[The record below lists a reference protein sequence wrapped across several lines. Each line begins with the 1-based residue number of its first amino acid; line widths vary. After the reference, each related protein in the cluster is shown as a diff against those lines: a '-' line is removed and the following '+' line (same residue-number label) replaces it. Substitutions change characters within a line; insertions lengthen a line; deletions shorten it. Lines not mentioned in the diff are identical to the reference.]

1 MTYIIK
7 NIYTC
12 NSSQSIFTRFLGTV
26 VLAFILL
33 IGGSGSAWA
42 QTVVA
47 TWDWKTNS
55 QIDGF
60 SAVEGNTC
68 TIASDQTGIS
78 LDIDA
83 TSGKVWDNGD
93 NIGVNSGTIISVPVQ
108 SVNDVVVVRNYSGYT
123 NYQVGEQGP
132 ANDLVIHFVTSDEA
146 EAGKVDITV
155 TSQVYLYTI
164 MVAQKT
170 VSNGSYTAAWNWN
183 QASNVIS
190 GSLSKTVQGNVDF
203 EESDVAGVAL
213 TVDATG
219 SDQKVQYANNGTGYI
234 QFNTGTAIY
243 VPVKCAGDVITINA
257 YPGNAGYKIGD
268 GSPVSN
274 DEEVYTVTASDA
286 SNGYVKITATN
297 NKYLCGITLKH
308 FEFKDFALNMY
319 NGNPFFT
326 NTPTSNPYY
335 VTVNESGVASYATTE
350 PAFYNAKM
358 TFGGYNGDQHGY
370 ANMVANIPVVPGKYD
385 ITIGNCKHTGPYLVK
400 NGETLLATINANANC
415 YAGTAE
421 TATTE
426 TITIDSP
433 MTLTIVNNGS
443 KATYT
448 PYFAICRVVE
458 TAEPAPVIPEKISS
472 FELDFTGTGN
482 AYDIVK
488 DKSTTG
494 SASVFGISIDENGNP
509 VETSTNPHISF
520 NTYYKNSTYGL
531 WFANTGQSMSFDVYG
546 PVKIT
551 LGMTDYNSDIVITD
565 SKNTELTTISL
576 NNNNA
581 KFTSSTGEPV
591 VSYNYTGGATRLTL
605 KCKQNEIYIPYI
617 KVEEIDAPIVDD
629 GIPVPSGL
637 YDVVVSNVDELKA
650 ALATGGTSSDRKTI
664 FVKNG
669 TYELGTDINTQVRDY
684 TTIVGQ
690 SRDGVIIQN
699 HPATEG
705 IWSSATLRTGSNVI
719 MQNLTLHSIVEYNST
734 TDAERGTALYDE
746 GSNNVYKNIRLLG
759 RQDTYY
765 SDNNAS
771 SYFEG
776 CEIHGTVDFICG
788 SGNVWFEKCALLIES
803 STVAYITAARRYN
816 TPGTYNGYIFNECT
830 IDNAEGADMAGKY
843 YLGRAWD
850 DKAKVSYYKTTK
862 NIAPRGEKWTAMT
875 GGGHVVSVDVDNS
888 PANIVAS
895 PVSYLPAP
903 AGISVQNE
911 IITWTSVDGASAYAV
926 FDGNNIIAIVG
937 SDVLSYD
944 TSSPFTA
951 KSVAGYN
958 SFGTEDR
965 YSVAAIG
972 TDGLIGNLVT
982 DKEIASLGSEFY
994 YDFRDQDFDF
1004 DDHELIDRIGD
1015 NSEYHDNQH
1024 GWKFNAD
1031 SGFSIEVAGNATI
1044 YVSRCTFGSGS
1055 PRFTITSDNG
1065 GTISPNT
1072 FDARSDYAGGMAVIN
1087 YVGPATTLRF
1097 VTDGESYVHTVRVI
1111 NEGAVAVAFA
1121 DTKDKATIKNNVVGA
1136 TVYYTLDGSTPT
1148 TTNYK
1153 ERFTGAYSEVPVKD
1167 CWVKAISVK
1176 DGVVIDME
1184 EKFCR
1189 STFAGFSWD
1198 FSNGNT
1204 LLGNYGQNNKFET
1217 GVIIDDRG
1225 DTHLVPVGDMSS
1237 SIDISTAYHDA
1248 SHGYVGFHARV
1259 PVEGPVTITIGNCQ
1273 YGNGKVTISAENGQ
1287 KWDLYP
1293 SEAGNCYH
1301 ENKESNFVRFEY
1313 TGDATILT
1321 IASENDK
1328 TVYLPY
1334 ISVRDASASKVKFVN
1349 RYPKTLLGTAP
1360 NEVEVNEAH
1369 QAFIPYNTT
1378 LYREGWAV
1386 TGWEDSETGTQYD
1399 LGRNYTFYQN
1409 TTLYPVLTKS
1419 TKAITDTDH
1428 ELTVTWPFDKLDGAP
1443 TIKLHD
1449 YTSDPFTMTYVKGVN
1464 VEGAM
1469 VDVPLV
1475 IDATSSKAVN
1485 TDERINELS
1494 GNGAQFNDNTVL
1506 RIPAVYGMTVT
1517 LNASDKN
1524 DGFYHTSTSFTGD
1537 NHAVVKL
1544 REEDAT
1550 VLSNQG
1556 TVTNNGK
1563 TITFTYE
1570 GESPTLD
1577 IIVEKAGS
1585 GATWGFF
1592 TDLSVTYPVLPNVVT
1607 TNVITNADAE
1617 TYPNENPENAGEVT
1631 VTLTSEGA
1639 SHVNTGTRFREGD
1652 VVTLEATPGYG
1663 YTFAGFRKR
1672 VEGGAPVAI
1681 SGNEFTV
1688 PEEGGITT
1696 IEVLFTRKD
1705 LIKVTATSDDVT
1717 KGDVSISP
1725 KYSNLYNELENGVVA
1740 YFEAGTE
1747 VSVSAEAEREYVID
1761 KWVDGETE
1769 TTGKN
1774 IYKFTLTSEKNIVA
1788 HFKPG
1793 AMGTVVFNIEGSG
1806 VHNVPDPDTFNNA
1819 VSIAPETQSGV
1830 RSFYIPYNYTFFKNQ
1845 YTLMYWTDGT
1855 RRYEL
1860 GKYYSFDYE
1869 GQEIV
1874 LTPVFEHNIA
1884 DKENRV
1890 RGDELY
1896 WDFLTMNQVQE
1907 IHWDTPNLNFF
1918 WTSKVD
1924 VEVIEDGVRRD
1935 HTRDVALWIHT
1946 NAYGFM
1952 RNDDL
1957 PDWAA
1962 FGPGTT
1968 IDLPSC
1974 AGATIKIYSYSE
1986 ITSTTI
1992 DDHIPVLDELET
2004 RKIREDGEH
2013 GYVYTYTTSNPNP
2026 RVTIAIGDDF
2036 SYYKWIRCYSLP
2048 AALLELHM
2056 DVDNSVRGEIVEIK
2070 GSGEYE
2076 ATELADGGFAFQQ
2089 GNRVHA
2095 TFKRKFGY
2103 DFDRIIDVNRFTE
2116 TGDPLPVLQVQR
2128 TDGVI
2133 TGVRMVVKNSDEFED
2148 AVKQPDGSWKGSAF
2162 TFTEMPVAEGEL
2174 DTYEVQF
2181 EISSHRTI
2189 EVCFLPRPT
2198 HYITFSTGEFAS
2210 GVAPEPLWVEEG
2222 DKFTI
2227 PYNKTLYYDNHTLKA
2242 WRDEN
2247 NNMYSL
2253 GGEYRAP
2260 DTDLRLYPVFV
2271 ENIFSVL
2278 DVTEDTKVTWNLTKN
2293 GGAPTISYERS
2304 SGILVTQ
2311 LWKDDDFIDMK
2322 IDLNAS
2328 EVYKDGALWVVNGN
2342 VVAGK
2347 FDNTSYDDRC
2357 QINEHSTITFPAIK
2371 DCVIE
2376 LEALSPIP
2384 TSVKISG
2391 SEHAE
2396 AAKISHTYV
2405 LGWTQHSV
2413 EFEDDGNN
2421 GNVYNTWCT
2430 ALSITYKPITANMP
2444 ELASVTYG
2452 STTLTAVQLA
2462 SLKQNFEIDVPFNV
2476 GENDEFPNVT
2486 ATAENGT
2493 ISVAQASI
2501 DNHTAIVYLVSYG
2514 GITIDSYYLNFNP
2527 VIETSPMLVGSP
2539 SIYVNSTGYNSEV
2552 IPLDQPIDG
2561 TISLS
2566 FNRTMQAVDRSTGI
2580 RLYNEGVAQ
2589 GDALTALQGSTLV
2602 LRYWNL
2608 EVNKEYTLTIPGNTL
2623 QDVYGGKYDSDI
2635 SVTFRTASEI
2645 VPVEHRKFN
2654 WIVGVDGTLS
2664 EGINAANN
2672 ASGLGRFYIFVPDG
2686 EYELEGNETIVPTAA
2701 DDASTLYDGDGR
2713 RRDDLIGTTLDN
2725 NKTRISRANVSL
2737 IGQSEMGTKI
2747 YNRPVIEGIG
2757 YTATLHLP
2765 SSATDFYAQDLTLE
2779 NRFNYHKAMSASQNN
2794 AARAVVLQGHGS
2806 RAILKNV
2813 SMWSYQDTYYTS
2825 NSETDPHFCAYLEDC
2840 SIAGVVDW
2848 ISGGGNVWFEKCNI
2862 IHRDRAGN
2870 NIAAPHTNRDQRWG
2884 FVFNDCVITT
2894 ESDPESMQNMGEK
2907 DWTLARPWGV
2917 DPNQS
2922 PACTFLNTTVTALP
2936 RDAGW
2941 GAMYGGMVLRFH
2953 EYKTKDA
2960 DGNLVSLGRRS
2971 LAACAPAAG
2980 SDDYLL
2986 TNAEA
2991 SEYEVDEVLE
3001 FDPALYTAQR
3011 EAVTNISIEGGVL
3024 KWKASADGMDLCYF
3038 IFKKDSD
3045 GKWKYFANVA
3055 DTNLD
3060 FNLYGED
3067 MREGFYMIRAANQRG
3082 GLGAYSEEIEYKEAE
3097 MFELTISEIGQTP
3110 GKGWSTICLPNNAR
3124 VPEGDIKVYAAV
3136 SIDEN
3141 IVTLKR
3147 VDYITANIG
3156 YVVYGAVDTY
3166 VFYGST
3172 HKATDTEGYNYS
3184 HDSYL
3189 SGNPSDMRV
3198 SAATTNCYTLAYKP
3212 AISGIG
3218 FYRYSG
3224 TWLNPHKAYLD
3235 VEDFKRFN
3243 SSTADEDDTLS
3254 KSFAKG
3260 IRFVFAPEE
3269 NTTDI
3274 PLLDLNAI
3282 VNYKTDAIYDLSGR
3296 RVVTPHSG
3304 QVYIIN
3310 GSKAVRK

>member
-12 NSSQSIFTRFLGTV
+12 NFCQSIFTRFLGTV
-26 VLAFILL
+26 ILAFILL

-42 QTVVA
+42 EFRDFAVVLSKEKTGCVITEAAETNVSFGIAVADGGIVTRVAVDDPTSIATISGNVNGSHGLTNFTCNVNVPGNVKITVSKCSYDNNADLKVNGTSLLA
-47 TWDWKTNS
+47 SPFTGDQANDCWKNSESNILVGNYIGSAGDITITKGGYTSYIKVESVSSPTYTVSFNAPSDVDGIVPSSITYTEGDAPIKIPNNYTLYKEGYTLTGWNDGTSTYAIGANYTPTANVELTPVFTANTKSLADRTAAVTVTWDFQRGNGAPNIALEGTGATGFWVAQATVS
-55 QIDGF
+55 GTTID
-60 SAVEGNTC
+60 C
-68 TIASDQTGIS
+68 K

-83 TSGKVWDNGD
+83 TSGKLNNVSWTDWAQVNNGTVLTVPSCKNATITAYVMKDATATTIAGEIPAMPGNIASVTTSSANLTQQIVAANDIQYIRYITVVYPIIAVDERTATWDWKNRVPSTIASVNIQKTTGEVASDIDGVLLDVDATNNGKLESRTSD
-93 NIGVNSGTIISVPVQ
+93 AQFNSGTEIKVPVRHAGDI
-108 SVNDVVVVRNYSGYT
+108 VTVV
-123 NYQVGEQGP
+123 
-132 ANDLVIHFVTSDEA
+132 
-146 EAGKVDITV
+146 
-155 TSQVYLYTI
+155 
-164 MVAQKT
+164 
-170 VSNGSYTAAWNWN
+170 SYPSYHYFT
-183 QASNVIS
+183 
-190 GSLSKTVQGNVDF
+190 
-203 EESDVAGVAL
+203 VAGVA
-213 TVDATG
+213 A
-219 SDQKVQYANNGTGYI
+219 
-234 QFNTGTAIY
+234 
-243 VPVKCAGDVITINA
+243 
-257 YPGNAGYKIGD
+257 
-268 GSPVSN
+268 SN
-274 DEEVYTVTASDA
+274 DETAYTATASDA
-286 SNGYVKITATN
+286 TKGYVSVIATSTA
-297 NKYLCGITLKH
+297 YLYSISVKQIAYS
-308 FEFKDFALNMY
+308 E
-319 NGNPFFT
+319 
-326 NTPTSNPYY
+326 
-335 VTVNESGVASYATTE
+335 
-350 PAFYNAKM
+350 
-358 TFGGYNGDQHGY
+358 
-370 ANMVANIPVVPGKYD
+370 VPE
-385 ITIGNCKHTGPYLVK
+385 
-400 NGETLLATINANANC
+400 ETLVPVDDP
-415 YAGTAE
+415 
-421 TATTE
+421 TE
-426 TITIDSP
+426 VIDVP
-433 MTLTIVNNGS
+433 TGIYDAIVSN
-443 KATYT
+443 
-448 PYFAICRVVE
+448 V
-458 TAEPAPVIPEKISS
+458 
-472 FELDFTGTGN
+472 
-482 AYDIVK
+482 
-488 DKSTTG
+488 
-494 SASVFGISIDENGNP
+494 
-509 VETSTNPHISF
+509 
-520 NTYYKNSTYGL
+520 
-531 WFANTGQSMSFDVYG
+531 
-546 PVKIT
+546 
-551 LGMTDYNSDIVITD
+551 
-565 SKNTELTTISL
+565 TELTS
-576 NNNNA
+576 
-581 KFTSSTGEPV
+581 
-591 VSYNYTGGATRLTL
+591 
-605 KCKQNEIYIPYI
+605 
-617 KVEEIDAPIVDD
+617 
-629 GIPVPSGL
+629 
-637 YDVVVSNVDELKA
+637 
-650 ALATGGTSSDRKTI
+650 ALATGGTSSDRRTI

-669 TYELGTDINTQVRDY
+669 TYELGTDINTQVMDY

-699 HPATEG
+699 HPAAEG

-830 IDNAEGADMAGKY
+830 IDNAEGADMAEKY

-862 NIAPRGEKWTAMT
+862 EIAPNAEKWTAMA
-875 GGGHVVSVDVDNS
+875 GGAHVVSVDVDNS
-888 PANIVAS
+888 PANVVAS

-903 AGISVQNE
+903 VGISVQNG
-911 IITWTSVDGASAYAV
+911 IITWPSVDGASAYAV

-1031 SGFSIEVAGNATI
+1031 SGFSVEVAGNATI

-1072 FDARSDYAGGMAVIN
+1072 FDARSDYAGGMAVVN

-1097 VTDGESYVHTVRVI
+1097 VTDGESYVHTVRVV

-1121 DTKDKATIKNNVVGA
+1121 ETKDKATIKNNVVGA

-1153 ERFTGAYSEVPVKD
+1153 ERFTGAYSVVPVKD

-1198 FSNGNT
+1198 FSNGST

-1273 YGNGKVTISAENGQ
+1273 FGKGKVTISAENGQ

-1313 TGDATILT
+1313 TGNATILT

-1386 TGWEDSETGTQYD
+1386 TGWEDSETGTKYD

-1409 TTLYPVLTKS
+1409 TTLYPVLTKC

-1485 TDERINELS
+1485 TDERVNALS

-1524 DGFYHTSTSFTGD
+1524 DGLYHTSTSFTGD
-1537 NHAVVKL
+1537 KHAVVKL

-1672 VEGGAPVAI
+1672 VEGGDPVAI

-1774 IYKFTLTSEKNIVA
+1774 IYSFTLTSEKNIVA

-1793 AMGTVVFNIEGSG
+1793 AMGTVVFKIEGSG
-1806 VHNVPDPDTFNNA
+1806 VHDVPDPNTFNSA
-1819 VSIAPETQSGV
+1819 VSIAPETLTGV
-1830 RSFYIPYNYTFFKNQ
+1830 RSFYIPNNYTFFKNQ
-1845 YTLMYWTDGT
+1845 YTLMYWTDGS

-1992 DDHIPVLDELET
+1992 DGHIPVLDELET
-2004 RKIREDGEH
+2004 RKIREEGEH

-2048 AALLELHM
+2048 AALMELHM

-2116 TGDPLPVLQVQR
+2116 TGDPLPVIQVQR

-2133 TGVRMVVKNSDEFED
+2133 TGVRMIVKNSDEFED
-2148 AVKQPDGSWKGSAF
+2148 AVKQPDGSWLGSAF

-2174 DTYEVQF
+2174 DTYELQF
-2181 EISSHRTI
+2181 EITQHRTL

-2227 PYNKTLYYDNHTLKA
+2227 PYNKTLYYDGYTLKA

-2253 GGEYRAP
+2253 GGEYQAP
-2260 DTDLRLYPVFV
+2260 ATDLRLYPVFV

-2278 DVTEDTKVTWNLTKN
+2278 DITEDTKVTWNLTKN

-2444 ELASVTYG
+2444 ELTSVTYG
-2452 STTLTAVQLA
+2452 STTLTAAQLA

-2486 ATAENGT
+2486 ATAENGK
-2493 ISVAQASI
+2493 ISVAQANI
-2501 DNHTAIVYLVSYG
+2501 DNHTAIVYLVSNG
-2514 GITIDSYYLNFNP
+2514 GITIDAYYLNFIP
-2527 VIETSPMLVGSP
+2527 VIETGPMLVGSP

-2566 FNRTMQAVDRSTGI
+2566 FSRTMKAVESSTGI

-2602 LRYWNL
+2602 LRYWDL
-2608 EVNKEYTLTIPGNTL
+2608 EVNKEYTLTIPANTL
-2623 QDVYGGKYDSDI
+2623 QDVFGGMYDSDI

-2645 VPVEHRKFN
+2645 VPIEHRKFN

-2672 ASGLGRFYIFVPDG
+2672 TSGLGRFYIFVPDG
-2686 EYELEGNETIVPTAA
+2686 EYELEGNETIVPTTA

-2747 YNRPVIEGIG
+2747 FNRPVIEGIG

-2765 SSATDFYAQDLTLE
+2765 ASATDFYAQDLTLE
-2779 NRFNYHKAMSASQNN
+2779 NRFNYRKSMSASQNN
-2794 AARAVVLQGHGS
+2794 AARAVVLQDHAS
-2806 RAILKNV
+2806 RSILKNV

-2825 NSETDPHFCAYLEDC
+2825 NSETDPHFSAYLEDC

-2870 NIAAPHTNRDQRWG
+2870 NIAAPHTNANQRWG
-2884 FVFNDCVITT
+2884 YVFNDCLITT
-2894 ESDPESMQNMGEK
+2894 ESDPESMQEMGDK

-2917 DPNQS
+2917 APNQS
-2922 PACTFLNTTVTALP
+2922 PACTFINTTVNVLP

-2960 DGNLVSLGRRS
+2960 NGNLVSLANRS

-2986 TNAEA
+2986 SNAEA
-2991 SEYEVDEVLE
+2991 AEYEVNEVLE
-3001 FDPALYTAQR
+3001 FDPSLYTTQR
-3011 EAVTNISIEGGVL
+3011 EAVNNISIEGGVL
-3024 KWKASADGMDLCYF
+3024 KWNANADGMDLCYF
-3038 IFKKDSD
+3038 IFKKDSE
-3045 GKWKYFANVA
+3045 GKWRYFANVA

-3060 FNLYGED
+3060 FSLYGED
-3067 MREGFYMIRAANQRG
+3067 MREGIYMIRAANQRG

-3097 MFELTISEIGQTP
+3097 MYELTISEIGQTP

-3166 VFYGST
+3166 IFYGST

-3212 AISGIG
+3212 TVSGIG

-3224 TWLNPHKAYLD
+3224 AWLNPHKAYLEID
-3235 VEDFKRFN
+3235 VFKQFN
-3243 SSTADEDDTLS
+3243 SSTADENDMLS

-3269 NTTDI
+3269 ETTGL
-3274 PLLDLNAI
+3274 PLLDCNVMLD
-3282 VNYKTDAIYDLSGR
+3282 YKTDAIYDLSGR
-3296 RVVTPHSG
+3296 RVVTPHRG
-3304 QVYIIN
+3304 HVYITN
-3310 GSKAVRK
+3310 GTKVLKK

>member
-7 NIYTC
+7 NIYTFNFC
-12 NSSQSIFTRFLGTV
+12 QSIFTRFLGTV
-26 VLAFILL
+26 ILAFILL
-33 IGGSGSAWA
+33 IGGNGSAWA

-60 SAVEGNTC
+60 SDVEGNTC
-68 TIASDQTGIS
+68 SIASDQTGVS
-78 LDIDA
+78 LFVDA

-123 NYQVGEQGP
+123 NYQVGEQSP

-164 MVAQKT
+164 MVAQNT

-213 TVDATG
+213 TIDATG
-219 SDQKVQYANNGTGYI
+219 SDQKVQYGNNGTGYI
-234 QFNTGTAIY
+234 QFNTGTTIY

-274 DEEVYTVTASDA
+274 DEEIYTVTASDA
-286 SNGYVKITATN
+286 STGYVKITATN
-297 NKYLCGITLKH
+297 NKYLCGITLRH
-308 FEFKDFALNMY
+308 FEFQDFALNMY
-319 NGNPFFT
+319 NGSPFFT

-335 VTVNESGVASYATTE
+335 VTVNASGVASYVTTE
-350 PAFYNAKM
+350 PALYNAKM
-358 TFGGYNGDQHGY
+358 SFGGYNGDQHGY

-433 MTLTIVNNGS
+433 MTLTIINNGS
-443 KATYT
+443 NATYT
-448 PYFAICRVVE
+448 PYFAISRVVE
-458 TAEPAPVIPEKISS
+458 TDDPTPVTPSYPITAIWDFTNPTSSCSVAGNNQTSYPSDQAGISLAMSYSGGEFKPRPSNCDVQVNATTEIRIPVVSVNDVITITNFQGDGDQYNATYTLGGEAGINVQTKTYSPTAAEVSAGEVVLTVTGSGYMKKIQVVQEEPAPV
-472 FELDFTGTGN
+472 
-482 AYDIVK
+482 V
-488 DKSTTG
+488 
-494 SASVFGISIDENGNP
+494 DE
-509 VETSTNPHISF
+509 
-520 NTYYKNSTYGL
+520 
-531 WFANTGQSMSFDVYG
+531 
-546 PVKIT
+546 
-551 LGMTDYNSDIVITD
+551 
-565 SKNTELTTISL
+565 
-576 NNNNA
+576 
-581 KFTSSTGEPV
+581 
-591 VSYNYTGGATRLTL
+591 
-605 KCKQNEIYIPYI
+605 
-617 KVEEIDAPIVDD
+617 

-650 ALATGGTSSDRKTI
+650 ALATGGTSSDRRTI

-705 IWSSATLRTGSNVI
+705 IWSSATLKAGSNVI
-719 MQNLTLHSIVEYNST
+719 LQNLTLHSIVEYNST

-765 SDNNAS
+765 SHNNAN
-771 SYFEG
+771 SYFDG

-803 STVAYITAARRYN
+803 STMAYITAARKYE

-850 DKAKVSYYKTTK
+850 ANAKVSYYKTTK

-895 PVSYLPAP
+895 PVSYLAAP
-903 AGISVQNE
+903 ASISVRE
-911 IITWTSVDGASAYAV
+911 GIVTWTAVGGASAYAV
-926 FDGNNIIAIVG
+926 FDGSNIIAIVG

-972 TDGLIGNLVT
+972 ADGLIGNLVT

-1015 NSEYHDNQH
+1015 NSEYHDSDH

-1072 FDARSDYAGGMAVIN
+1072 FDARSDYAGGMAVVN
-1087 YVGPATTLRF
+1087 YVGPASTLRF

-1121 DTKDKATIKNNVVGA
+1121 ETKDKATIKNNVVGA

-1198 FSNGNT
+1198 FSNGST

-1237 SIDISTAYHDA
+1237 SIDIGTAYHDG
-1248 SHGYVGFHARV
+1248 SHGYVGIHARV

-1301 ENKESNFVRFEY
+1301 ENKEYNFVRFEY

-1321 IASENDK
+1321 IASENNK

-1334 ISVRDASASKVKFVN
+1334 ISVRDASASRVKFVN

-1409 TTLYPVLTKS
+1409 TTLYPVLTKC

-1449 YTSDPFTMTYVKGVN
+1449 YSSDPLTMTYVKGVN

-1475 IDATSSKAVN
+1475 IDATASKAVN
-1485 TDERINELS
+1485 TEERINALS

-1506 RIPAVYGMTVT
+1506 TIPAVYGMTVT

-1524 DGFYHTSTSFTGD
+1524 DALYHTSTSFTGD

-1550 VLSNQG
+1550 VLSDQG

-1570 GESPTLD
+1570 GDSPTLD

-1592 TDLSVTYPVLPNVVT
+1592 KDLSVTYPVLPNVVT

-1631 VTLTSEGA
+1631 ITLTSEGA

-1672 VEGGAPVAI
+1672 VEGGDPVTI

-1705 LIKVTATSDDVT
+1705 LVKVTATSDDIT
-1717 KGDVSISP
+1717 KGDVSLTP
-1725 KYSNLYNELENGVVA
+1725 KYKNLYNELENGVEA

-1747 VSVSAEAEREYVID
+1747 VSVSAEAEREYVIE
-1761 KWVDGETE
+1761 KWIDGATE
-1769 TTGKN
+1769 IVGRNT
-1774 IYKFTLTSEKNIVA
+1774 YSFTLTSEKNIVA

-1793 AMGTVVFNIEGSG
+1793 AMGTVVFNIEDSG

-1819 VSIAPETQSGV
+1819 VSIAPETLTGV
-1830 RSFYIPYNYTFFKNQ
+1830 RSFYIPNNYTFFKNQ
-1845 YTLMYWTDGT
+1845 YTLMYWTDGS

-1896 WDFLTMNQVQE
+1896 WDFLTMNNVQK

-1924 VEVIEDGVRRD
+1924 VEVIEDGIRRD

-1946 NAYGFM
+1946 NSDGFM

-2048 AALLELHM
+2048 AALMELHM

-2076 ATELADGGFAFQQ
+2076 AKELADGGFAFQQ

-2148 AVKQPDGSWKGSAF
+2148 AVKQPDGSWLGSAF

-2174 DTYEVQF
+2174 DMYEVQF

-2260 DTDLRLYPVFV
+2260 ATDLRLYPVFV

-2278 DVTEDTKVTWNLTKN
+2278 DITEDTKVTWNLTRN

-2311 LWKDDDFIDMK
+2311 LWKGDDFIDMK

-2347 FDNTSYDDRC
+2347 FDNTSYNDRC

-2413 EFEDDGNN
+2413 EFEDDGNDSK
-2421 GNVYNTWCT
+2421 VYNTWCT
-2430 ALSITYKPITANMP
+2430 ALSITYRPITANMP

-2452 STTLTAVQLA
+2452 STTLTAAQLA
-2462 SLKQNFEIDVPFNV
+2462 SLKQNLEIDVPFNV

-2486 ATAENGT
+2486 ATAENGM
-2493 ISVAQASI
+2493 ISVAQANI
-2501 DNHTAIVYLVSYG
+2501 DNHTAIVYLISYG
-2514 GITIDSYYLNFNP
+2514 GITIDSYNLNFIP

-2566 FNRTMQAVDRSTGI
+2566 FSRTMKAVESSTGI

-2608 EVNKEYTLTIPGNTL
+2608 EVNKEYTLTIPANTL
-2623 QDVYGGKYDSDI
+2623 QDVFGGMYDSDI

-2645 VPVEHRKFN
+2645 VPIEHRKFN

-2686 EYELEGNETIVPTAA
+2686 EYELEGNETIVPTTA
-2701 DDASTLYDGDGR
+2701 DDASTLYDGEGR

-2765 SSATDFYAQDLTLE
+2765 ASATDFYAQDLTLE

-2794 AARAVVLQGHGS
+2794 AARAVVLQAHAS
-2806 RAILKNV
+2806 RSILKNV

-2840 SIAGVVDW
+2840 SLAGVVDW

-2884 FVFNDCVITT
+2884 YVFNDCLITT
-2894 ESDPESMQNMGEK
+2894 ESDPESMQEMGDK

-2917 DPNQS
+2917 APNQS
-2922 PACTFLNTTVTALP
+2922 PACTFINTIVNVLP

-2991 SEYEVDEVLE
+2991 AEYEVNEVLE
-3001 FDPALYTAQR
+3001 FDPSLYTTQR

-3024 KWKASADGMDLCYF
+3024 RWNANADGMDLCYF
-3038 IFKKDSD
+3038 IFKKDSE
-3045 GKWKYFANVA
+3045 GKWRYFANVA

-3060 FNLYGED
+3060 FSLYGED
-3067 MREGFYMIRAANQRG
+3067 MREGIYMIRAANQRG

-3097 MFELTISEIGQTP
+3097 MYELRIAEIGQTP

-3136 SIDEN
+3136 SIDGN
-3141 IVTLKR
+3141 IVTLKS

-3156 YVVYGAVDTY
+3156 YVVYGAADTY

-3189 SGNPSDMRV
+3189 SGNPSGQRE
-3198 SAATTNCYTLAYKP
+3198 SAAATNCYTLAYKP
-3212 AISGIG
+3212 TVSGIG

-3224 TWLNPHKAYLD
+3224 AWLNPHKAYLD

-3254 KSFAKG
+3254 KSFSKG

-3282 VNYKTDAIYDLSGR
+3282 LNYKTDAIYDLSGR
-3296 RVVTPHSG
+3296 RVVTPHRG
-3304 QVYIIN
+3304 HVYITN
-3310 GSKAVRK
+3310 GTKVLKK